1 MSNIDKTTQ
10 IELSGKAA
18 RDAEKACLR
27 QLAEWKISMP
37 EVTPLLLD
45 FGLGKFEDTGLIEFW
60 IANEIDA
67 GYCGK
72 YMFVFDGQRCPM
84 HRHKDKLETFCIVK
98 GTTVMTYGGKEFE
111 MKPGDTLTVERWK
124 YHSFIGKGPCLLLEI
139 STPCIIADNYFENT
153 AIPVGGNYKG
163 E

>member
-1 MSNIDKTTQ
+1 
-10 IELSGKAA
+10 
-18 RDAEKACLR
+18 
-27 QLAEWKISMP
+27 
-37 EVTPLLLD
+37 
-45 FGLGKFEDTGLIEFW
+45 
-60 IANEIDA
+60 
-67 GYCGK
+67 
-72 YMFVFDGQRCPM
+72 
-84 HRHKDKLETFCIVK
+84 
-98 GTTVMTYGGKEFE
+98 MTYGGKEFE